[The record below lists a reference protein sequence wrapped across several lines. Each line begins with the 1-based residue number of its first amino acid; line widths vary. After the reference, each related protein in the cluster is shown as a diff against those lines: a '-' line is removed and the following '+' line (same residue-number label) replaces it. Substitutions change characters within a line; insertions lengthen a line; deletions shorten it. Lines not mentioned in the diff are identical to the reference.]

1 MISFKL
7 VQLVEMRGVEP
18 LSENIAIGLS
28 PSAAANLDFAS
39 LTPSGR
45 LRGRYLDEFPL
56 SASENWLTGI
66 PLFASFPFPWE
77 EDRKDV
83 SIKLLKR
90 NQFLRLL

>member
-1 MISFKL
+1 M
-7 VQLVEMRGVEP
+7 
-18 LSENIAIGLS
+18 
-28 PSAAANLDFAS
+28 
-39 LTPSGR
+39 